1 MKAKS
6 AKSAKDWKDKGNQLV
21 QERKYNEALN
31 CYSKAIELDASDPIL
46 YSNRSA
52 MYFNLALYENAFID
66 AEQALKLKPN
76 YPKAYLRK
84 GNALEKLNKYEE
96 ALEAYSTGLQ
106 IDSNNSQLLE
116 AHQKLENLIQTQD
129 ININDNQENMNN
141 FVENEDRIE
150 NKKSEGNNLVQKYAL
165 EKNVRIYFEK
175 QIGMDLYMN
184 GIIEEIKDGLV
195 YFKDDKNIFHIL
207 NMKNIIDIMII

>member
-184 GIIEEIKDGLV
+184 GIIEEIKDVLV
-195 YFKDDKNIFHIL
+195 YFKDDKNKFHIL

>member
-129 ININDNQENMNN
+129 ININDNQENVNK

>member
-84 GNALEKLNKYEE
+84 GNALEKLNRYEE
-96 ALEAYSTGLQ
+96 ALEAYNTGLQ

-129 ININDNQENMNN
+129 ININDNQENVNN

-195 YFKDDKNIFHIL
+195 YFKDDKNKFHIL

>member
-106 IDSNNSQLLE
+106 IDCNNSQLLE

-195 YFKDDKNIFHIL
+195 YFKDDKNKFHIL